1 MSPDSSG
8 ILVNFSGNKDKK
20 GIWNELIL
28 AGSQFGFRYLP
39 MTVV

>member
-8 ILVNFSGNKDKK
+8 ILVRFSGNKDKK

-28 AGSQFGFRYLP
+28 AQVNLVLGICQ
-39 MTVV
+39 